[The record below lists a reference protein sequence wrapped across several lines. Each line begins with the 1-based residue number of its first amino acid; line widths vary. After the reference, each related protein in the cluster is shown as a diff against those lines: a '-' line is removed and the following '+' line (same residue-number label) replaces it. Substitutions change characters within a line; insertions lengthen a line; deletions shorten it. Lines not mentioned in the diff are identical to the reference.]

1 MVNSVAAAQA
11 SVLRMVVSPEQRAA
25 RVVDRQKP
33 GPAETAVLTESGR
46 AAATGEP
53 SATGFAAAAAS
64 VAARA
69 GAIAR
74 AEGGLSPE
82 DLRLIDQ
89 LSATD
94 RQVRTHE
101 LAHMAAG
108 AGLAGGATFTYQVG
122 PDNQRYAVGGEV
134 SIDTSPGGD
143 PEETIAKA
151 QQIRAAALAPADPSA
166 QDRKVAAMAAQMA
179 SVARLELAAQ
189 ERAEQ
194 QTPLPAG
201 EARGSAA
208 TAAYQSVAAVGDG
221 SGLAGSSSA
230 GLSSAGLSSA
240 GLSSAGL
247 GSAGFRALA

>member
-11 SVLRMVVSPEQRAA
+11 SVLRTVLSPEQRAA
-25 RVVDRQKP
+25 RVAEHQKATP
-33 GPAETAVLTESGR
+33 AEQPALVQTGRPAET
-46 AAATGEP
+46 GETT
-53 SATGFAAAAAS
+53 ATGFTAVTESVTAKASAMASAAS
-64 VAARA
+64 
-69 GAIAR
+69 
-74 AEGGLSPE
+74 GLSAE

-122 PDNQRYAVGGEV
+122 PDNQRYAVAGEV

-151 QQIRAAALAPADPSA
+151 QQIRAAALAPADPSS
-166 QDRKVAAMAAQMA
+166 QDQKVAAMATQMA

-189 ERAEQ
+189 ERAQ
-194 QTPLPAG
+194 KQPPAQ
-201 EARGSAA
+201 ESVARGSAA
-208 TAAYQSVAAVGDG
+208 SAAYQAVAAVGDG
-221 SGLAGSSSA
+221 SALAGSGSA
-230 GLSSAGLSSA
+230 GFS
-240 GLSSAGL
+240 
-247 GSAGFRALA
+247 SAGFRAVA

>member
-1 MVNSVAAAQA
+1 VVNSVANSPA
-11 SVLRMVVSPEQRAA
+11 SVLRMLVSPEQRAA
-25 RVVDRQKP
+25 RVADRQKLASAEKP
-33 GPAETAVLTESGR
+33 TPAESGQAS
-46 AAATGEP
+46 AAGQPGE
-53 SATGFAAAAAS
+53 TGFAAATAS
-64 VAARA
+64 VAAKA
-69 GAIAR
+69 GAIAS
-74 AEGGLSPE
+74 AESGLSPE

-122 PDNQRYAVGGEV
+122 PDNQRYAVAGEV

-151 QQIRAAALAPADPSA
+151 QQIRAAALAPADPSS
-166 QDRKVAAMAAQMA
+166 QDQKVAAMAAQMA
-179 SVARLELAAQ
+179 SAARLELAAQ

-194 QTPLPAG
+194 QTPVPAS

-221 SGLAGSSSA
+221 AGLAGSGSA
-230 GLSSAGLSSA
+230 GF
-240 GLSSAGL
+240 

>member
-1 MVNSVAAAQA
+1 LLSEVLVVNSVAASQA

-25 RVVDRQKP
+25 RVADRQKP
-33 GPAETAVLTESGR
+33 GPAEQAELSESGR
-46 AAATGEP
+46 ATAAGQP
-53 SATGFAAAAAS
+53 SETGFAAATAS
-64 VAARA
+64 VAAKA
-69 GAIAR
+69 GAIAST
-74 AEGGLSPE
+74 EGGFSPE

-151 QQIRAAALAPADPSA
+151 QQIRAAALAPADPSS
-166 QDRKVAAMAAQMA
+166 QDQKVAAMAAQMA

-194 QTPLPAG
+194 QTPVPAS
-201 EARGSAA
+201 EARGSVA

-221 SGLAGSSSA
+221 SGLAGSGSA
-230 GLSSAGLSSA
+230 GSDFAGS
-240 GLSSAGL
+240 
-247 GSAGFRALA
+247 GSAGFRAVA